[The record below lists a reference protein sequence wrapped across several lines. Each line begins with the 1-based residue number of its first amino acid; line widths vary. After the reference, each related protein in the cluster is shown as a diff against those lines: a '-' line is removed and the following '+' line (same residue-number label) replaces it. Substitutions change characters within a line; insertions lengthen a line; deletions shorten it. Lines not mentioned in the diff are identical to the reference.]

1 MDPLQGFVLHLSLE
15 IGCKV
20 AWTEGQGSGWW
31 PNGKP
36 LLFLVSLSVSLMF
49 FFHSVFVSFCINI
62 TLPEAGKTAA
72 KLIA

>member
-1 MDPLQGFVLHLSLE
+1 MDPLKGFFLHLSLE

-20 AWTEGQGSGWW
+20 VWTKGQGSGWW
-31 PNGKP
+31 PNGKL
-36 LLFLVSLSVSLMF
+36 LLFPVSLSVSLM
-49 FFHSVFVSFCINI
+49 FFHSVFVSFCISI

>member
-1 MDPLQGFVLHLSLE
+1 MDPLKGFVLHLSLE

-49 FFHSVFVSFCINI
+49 FFIVFLCHFVSTSPF
-62 TLPEAGKTAA
+62 LRLV
-72 KLIA
+72 KLLQN